1 MNKPPQRFLLAYG
14 VMLLTFAI
22 LDGVWLG
29 LVAKNLYA
37 YSLSGILR
45 ENFIVWPW
53 AIFYLGY
60 CGAILYLAV
69 IPSQSYRLSAFVRGA
84 VLGAAAYGAYNLTCY
99 SIVADWPIP
108 ITLIDWMWGTTATAL
123 VSISGAMTFRLTD
136 S

>member
-1 MNKPPQRFLLAYG
+1 MIKPQQRYLLAYG

-29 LVAKNLYA
+29 VVAKNLYA
-37 YSLSGILR
+37 YSLSGLLR
-45 ENFIVWPW
+45 SDLIVWPW
-53 AIFYLGY
+53 IIFYLGY

-69 IPSQSYRLSAFVRGA
+69 IPSRRYRLTAFVRGA

-99 SIVADWPIP
+99 SIIADWPIP

-123 VSISGAMTFRLTD
+123 VSISGAMTFRYTD
-136 S
+136 K